1 MLSIL
6 WIQIVI
12 LSSAVWSFF
21 NDKMGRS
28 PGRMA
33 LVGLLLCGTGI
44 WFGLSIANFETS
56 KLFNAELGGLQLVS
70 QLVNVVITAAGGNII
85 ASALVLRAE
94 LASARARTKTQRTLQ
109 ATRTRIVELQR
120 TLKFLR
126 LDASFLT
133 PESVD
138 ERRATL
144 IHVIEREEKEYWK
157 ADKVLQDLGCE
168 SEGDPLADRKRSAS
182 GRRY

>member
-1 MLSIL
+1 MLSIF
-6 WIQIVI
+6 WIQLVIV
-12 LSSAVWSFF
+12 SSAVWSFF

-33 LVGLLLCGTGI
+33 LVGFFLCGTGI
-44 WFGLSIANFETS
+44 WYGLSIANFEAS
-56 KLFNAELGGLQLVS
+56 HLFSAEQGGLQLVG

-94 LASARARTKTQRTLQ
+94 LASARARAKAQRKVQ
-109 ATRTRIVELQR
+109 ATRTRISELQR
-120 TLKFLR
+120 TLKFLE
-126 LDASFLT
+126 LDSGFLS

-138 ERRATL
+138 ERRVSL
-144 IHVIEREEKEYWK
+144 IRVVEAEQKEYWK

-168 SEGDPLADRKRSAS
+168 SEGDPMANRKRSVS